1 MALLTWNETYSVK
14 IKKFDDQHRKLI
26 DLINQLH
33 DAMLVGKGKDVMGSV
48 LNSLVDYTKTHF
60 AAEETLMKLHGYPD
74 YEQHK
79 KEHNVL
85 VMQVLDVQRQLREGK
100 TPITQAI
107 MFFLKEW
114 LQQHIQGNDKKY
126 GPCLNGKG
134 VA

>member
-1 MALLTWNETYSVK
+1 MPLLTWNDTYSVK
-14 IKKFDDQHRKLI
+14 IKKFDDQHKRLI

-33 DAMLVGKGKDVMGSV
+33 DAMLVGKGKEAMGNV

-60 AAEETLMKLHGYPD
+60 AAEETLMKLHNYPD

-79 KEHNVL
+79 KEHNLL
-85 VMQVLDVQRQLREGK
+85 VMQVLDIQKQLREGK

-126 GPCLNGKG
+126 GPFLNNKG
-134 VA
+134 VV

>member
-126 GPCLNGKG
+126 GPFLNGKG

>member
-33 DAMLVGKGKDVMGSV
+33 DAMLVGKGKDVMADV
-48 LNSLVDYTKTHF
+48 LNSLVDYTRTHF

-79 KEHNVL
+79 KEHNAL
-85 VMQVLDVQRQLREGK
+85 VMQVLDVQKQLREGT

-126 GPCLNGKG
+126 GPFLSGKG